1 MAFFGLFTQQ
11 ACHDHHSVNLPSP
24 LTSDKTVFAKS
35 LFCCIDGVSVKV
47 RGFPFKKALFR
58 DVNILTFKHNVSN
71 SQLFSK
77 FHN

>member
-35 LFCCIDGVSVKV
+35 LFCCYGIDGVSVKV
-47 RGFPFKKALFR
+47 R
-58 DVNILTFKHNVSN
+58 
-71 SQLFSK
+71 
-77 FHN
+77 